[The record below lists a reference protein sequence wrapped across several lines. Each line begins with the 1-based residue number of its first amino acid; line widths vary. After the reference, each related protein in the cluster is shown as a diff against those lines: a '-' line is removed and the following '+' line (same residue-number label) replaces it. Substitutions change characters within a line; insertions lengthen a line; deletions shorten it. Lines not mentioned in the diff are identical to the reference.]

1 MSADWK
7 VFQDIE
13 VDLDNITYQL
23 AELNKTLE
31 KAVGMLD
38 KITIQ
43 KMITTANEIVELLDG
58 FTVEGKKNEP

>member
-1 MSADWK
+1 MSLDWK
-7 VFQDIE
+7 VLQEIE

-23 AELNKTLE
+23 AELNKILE
-31 KAVGMLD
+31 KAVRYLD

-58 FTVEGKKNEP
+58 FTIEGKKT

>member
-1 MSADWK
+1 MRMSLDWK
-7 VFQDIE
+7 VLQEIE

-23 AELNKTLE
+23 AELNKILE
-31 KAVGMLD
+31 KAVRYLD

-58 FTVEGKKNEP
+58 FTIEGKKT